1 MAVKY
6 IPYTPDVLKG
16 QAVLDNF
23 KRTRRILYYKDRDDV
38 ERRIMRG
45 MPLYEMNRRETVGT
59 NADGNML
66 IRGECLSACAYLRD
80 KGIEVDLV
88 YIDPPFASGADYS
101 KTVYLRHNPNN
112 AGADLKKDVKIDD
125 GSGFSS
131 FEEKLYGDIWGK
143 ECYLNWMYENLLAI
157 KSVMSSRASIY
168 VHLDWHIGHYVKI
181 LMDEI
186 FGEDNFLNE
195 IVWGYRIQGVNKK
208 LWTRKHDT
216 IYLYR
221 KSDDYVFNP
230 EKEDVIYESPFIDT
244 EMEVPDMS
252 RLKDKDK
259 QDIIACINEGRP
271 LKDKYKSLLFRKY
284 YSNVYVRDVWDCDS
298 TKPIISGSSEYLGYK
313 TQKPEGLLERII
325 KASSNEGMV
334 VADFFGGSGVTA
346 AVANRLGRRFIH
358 CDIGINSIQTARDR
372 LRKANAEF
380 SILEVNDGVSLY
392 RNPVQTMDR
401 LKHLVPG
408 LHDDAALD
416 KFWSGSIMDAD
427 HGAMPVYLPDLTDG
441 GASRMLDK
449 VLMNVILRDALP
461 SLPRSVRRVVVYYID
476 IDDRKEIERF
486 IKEQNE
492 TLVDIELRDL
502 KDVLDDAV
510 FEDNAEWAVEHENTG
525 TSAGWKVK
533 ITRFSSDR
541 IRKRISEENI
551 KAGLQAAAGKRK
563 KFVPIV
569 LSDEGLEMI
578 EWVSLDCT
586 AAAEDAE
593 WHSDSELKIDKSG
606 RICVNGVSKAELW
619 DACIR
624 SSRQPLRMKIRSIC
638 GDETVFVL

>member
-45 MPLYEMNRRETVGT
+45 MPLYEMNMRETVGT

-112 AGADLKKDVKIDD
+112 AVDDLKKDVKIAD

-186 FGEDNFLNE
+186 FGEDNFRNE
-195 IVWGYRIQGVNKK
+195 IIWSYSTLGRPKDK
-208 LWTRKHDT
+208 FAMKHDT
-216 IYLYR
+216 IFLYGKTDQTYFNTKEAKIPYTDSYVKSHFRDVDENGNICR
-221 KSDDYVFNP
+221 KRVDAGKLRTY
-230 EKEDVIYESPFIDT
+230 Y
-244 EMEVPDMS
+244 PD
-252 RLKDKDK
+252 
-259 QDIIACINEGRP
+259 EGMIP
-271 LKDKYKSLLFRKY
+271 
-284 YSNVYVRDVWDCDS
+284 NDVWDIPYENSMSKDRADY
-298 TKPIISGSSEYLGYK
+298 P
-313 TQKPEGLLERII
+313 TQKPESLLERII
-325 KASSNEGMV
+325 KSSSCTGMV

-392 RNPVQTMDR
+392 RSPVQTMDR

-408 LHDDAALD
+408 LHDDATLG

-461 SLPRSVRRVVVYYID
+461 SLPRSVRCVVVYYID
-476 IDDRKEIERF
+476 IDDRKEIEHF

-502 KDVLDDAV
+502 KEVLDDAV
-510 FEDNAEWAVEHENTG
+510 FEDDAEWTVEHENTG

-541 IRKRISEENI
+541 IRKRITEENI

-563 KFVPIV
+563 KSVPIV

-586 AAAEDAE
+586 ATAEDAE